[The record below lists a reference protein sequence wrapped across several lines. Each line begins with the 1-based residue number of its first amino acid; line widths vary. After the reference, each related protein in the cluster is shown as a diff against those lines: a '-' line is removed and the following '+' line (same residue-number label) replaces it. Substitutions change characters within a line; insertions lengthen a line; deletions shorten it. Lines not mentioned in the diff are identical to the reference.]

1 MAMTEEQK
9 AQLQK
14 VDKKIRF
21 LTNLRLAII
30 FPALIDVLIIF
41 YGRKVAADAQWLIYF
56 EAYSYYI
63 LGIAIFV
70 VLITI
75 IIRMILVAKHNSIV
89 MKSRD

>member
-1 MAMTEEQK
+1 MAMSEEQK
-9 AQLQK
+9 EQLQK
-14 VDKKIRF
+14 VDKKIKF

-63 LGIAIFV
+63 LSFAIFI

-75 IIRMILVAKHNSIV
+75 LLRMVLVAKHNSIV
-89 MKSRD
+89 KSSR

>member
-1 MAMTEEQK
+1 MAMSEEQK
-9 AQLQK
+9 EQLQK
-14 VDKKIRF
+14 VDKKIKF

-63 LGIAIFV
+63 LSFAIFI
-70 VLITI
+70 VLVTI
-75 IIRMILVAKHNSIV
+75 LLRMVLVAKHNSIV
-89 MKSRD
+89 KNSR

>member
-1 MAMTEEQK
+1 MAMSEEQK

-14 VDKKIRF
+14 VDKKIKF
-21 LTNLRLAII
+21 LTNVRLAII

-63 LGIAIFV
+63 LSFAIFI

-75 IIRMILVAKHNSIV
+75 LLRMILVAKHNSIV
-89 MKSRD
+89 KNSR

>member
-1 MAMTEEQK
+1 MAMSEEQK
-9 AQLQK
+9 EQLQK
-14 VDKKIRF
+14 VDKKIKF

-41 YGRKVAADAQWLIYF
+41 YGRKFAADAQWLIYF

-63 LGIAIFV
+63 LSLAIFI

-75 IIRMILVAKHNSIV
+75 LLRMVLVAKHNSIV
-89 MKSRD
+89 KNSR

>member
-1 MAMTEEQK
+1 MAMSEEQK
-9 AQLQK
+9 EQLQK
-14 VDKKIRF
+14 VDKKIKF

-63 LGIAIFV
+63 LSFAIFI

-75 IIRMILVAKHNSIV
+75 LLRMVLVAKHNSIV
-89 MKSRD
+89 KNSR